1 MRESAR
7 KHSISFSERE
17 RERSKGRE
25 RGRAREREYAQCS
38 GQTGSGWDEVGG
50 GTVGEELLLL
60 LLLLLVIVVN
70 CSCVCVCLCGMRAAK
85 SLTWS
90 PSLSTPAARRFV
102 LKKVT
107 TNFET
112 QPEHRLRPSTSTSP
126 SLFADNREFIVVSLL
141 FLTKVLC
148 VCVYVCVS
156 GLVTSLAVAIFK
168 NLF

>member
-1 MRESAR
+1 M
-7 KHSISFSERE
+7 
-17 RERSKGRE
+17 
-25 RGRAREREYAQCS
+25 
-38 GQTGSGWDEVGG
+38 
-50 GTVGEELLLL
+50 
-60 LLLLLVIVVN
+60 
-70 CSCVCVCLCGMRAAK
+70 CVCVIVRYARGKISDLVAVAVDAGSAAF
-85 SLTWS
+85 
-90 PSLSTPAARRFV
+90 RFE
-102 LKKVT
+102 KVT